1 MRIIVAG
8 SREITDRLL
17 IFDFLDQVSAANK
30 DTPITEVVSGGAKGV
45 DQIGE
50 DWAREHNI
58 PVKQFLAQWNIHGKS
73 AGPIRN
79 KEMAEYADALIAFWD
94 GQSKGTKNMI
104 EQMDKLNKLVIQ
116 IDKEG
121 RWWYIL
127 SGKIRGNLSLNS
139 T

>member
-1 MRIIVAG
+1 
-8 SREITDRLL
+8 
-17 IFDFLDQVSAANK
+17 
-30 DTPITEVVSGGAKGV
+30 V